1 MANFQ
6 PTSPT
11 SRGESLATFWHLFVF
26 ILEIC
31 PLLSRLFP
39 FFISFIFGSF
49 AKDEATIYSDIDIF
63 IKTTNEFRK
72 KHLGFAG
79 FGFLE
84 DLRQDIARHFD
95 KEVDL
100 CNIAGFND
108 ERKAKF
114 LKGTIYV

>member
-1 MANFQ
+1 MN
-6 PTSPT
+6 PKSIKEP
-11 SRGESLATFWHLFVF
+11 
-26 ILEIC
+26 ILRYLKELKPKLEKEGITEIG
-31 PLLSRLFP
+31 L
-39 FFISFIFGSF
+39 FGSF

-84 DLRQDIARHFD
+84 DLRQDIAKHFN

-114 LKGTIYV
+114 LKGAIYV

>member
-1 MANFQ
+1 MN
-6 PTSPT
+6 PTSIKEP
-11 SRGESLATFWHLFVF
+11 
-26 ILEIC
+26 ILLYLKELKPKLEKEGITEIG
-31 PLLSRLFP
+31 L
-39 FFISFIFGSF
+39 FGSF
-49 AKDEATIYSDIDIF
+49 AKEEATIYSDIDIF

-114 LKGTIYV
+114 LKGAIYV

>member
-1 MANFQ
+1 MN
-6 PTSPT
+6 PKSIKEP
-11 SRGESLATFWHLFVF
+11 
-26 ILEIC
+26 ILLYLKELKPKLEKEGITEIG
-31 PLLSRLFP
+31 L
-39 FFISFIFGSF
+39 FGSF

-114 LKGTIYV
+114 LKGAIYV

>member
-1 MANFQ
+1 MN
-6 PTSPT
+6 PKSIKEP
-11 SRGESLATFWHLFVF
+11 
-26 ILEIC
+26 ILLYLKELKPKLEKEGITEIG
-31 PLLSRLFP
+31 L
-39 FFISFIFGSF
+39 FGSF
-49 AKDEATIYSDIDIF
+49 AKEEATIYSDIDIF

-84 DLRQDIARHFD
+84 DLRQDIAKHFN

-114 LKGTIYV
+114 LKGAIYV

>member
-1 MANFQ
+1 MN
-6 PTSPT
+6 PKSIKEP
-11 SRGESLATFWHLFVF
+11 
-26 ILEIC
+26 ILLYLKELKPKLEKEGITEIG
-31 PLLSRLFP
+31 L
-39 FFISFIFGSF
+39 FGSF
-49 AKDEATIYSDIDIF
+49 AKEEATIYSDIDIF

-84 DLRQDIARHFD
+84 DLRQDIAEHFN

-114 LKGTIYV
+114 LKGAIYV

>member
-1 MANFQ
+1 MN
-6 PTSPT
+6 PKSIKEPILRYLKELKPKLEKEGITE
-11 SRGESLATFWHLFVF
+11 RGL
-26 ILEIC
+26 
-31 PLLSRLFP
+31 
-39 FFISFIFGSF
+39 FGSF

-100 CNIAGFND
+100 CDITGIKEDKRAEFFEG
-108 ERKAKF
+108 A
-114 LKGTIYV
+114 IYV

>member
-1 MANFQ
+1 MN
-6 PTSPT
+6 PKSIKEP
-11 SRGESLATFWHLFVF
+11 
-26 ILEIC
+26 ILLYLKELKPKLEKEGITEIG
-31 PLLSRLFP
+31 L
-39 FFISFIFGSF
+39 FGSF

-79 FGFLE
+79 FSFLE

-114 LKGTIYV
+114 LKGAIYV

>member
-1 MANFQ
+1 MN
-6 PTSPT
+6 PKSIKEP
-11 SRGESLATFWHLFVF
+11 
-26 ILEIC
+26 ILLYLKELKPKLEKEGITEIG
-31 PLLSRLFP
+31 L
-39 FFISFIFGSF
+39 FGSF

-84 DLRQDIARHFD
+84 DLRQDIAKHFN

-114 LKGTIYV
+114 LKGAIYV

>member
-1 MANFQ
+1 MN
-6 PTSPT
+6 PKSIKEP
-11 SRGESLATFWHLFVF
+11 
-26 ILEIC
+26 ILLYLKELKPKLEKEGITEIG
-31 PLLSRLFP
+31 L
-39 FFISFIFGSF
+39 FGSF

-84 DLRQDIARHFD
+84 DLRQDIAKHFN

-100 CNIAGFND
+100 CDMMGVKKEKRAEFFEG
-108 ERKAKF
+108 A
-114 LKGTIYV
+114 IYA